1 MATVRKNKVGDLKIT
16 MFHNRY
22 YIYRVVRVTETGGV
36 FSQSTKRY
44 ANSYEDAC
52 KLINE
57 MRAEEKAQREAEAQ
71 AQQETSTEANKSVK
85 SRVFTMAW
93 GFIKRNGYSL
103 SKALKTAWNN
113 IKLSKAM
120 KTQVVQFFYTKASTG
135 ETRQAFGTMKTDVVS
150 DKIKGTGTRK
160 ASNDLIT
167 YYDTISEGFR
177 SFKSFNLIS
186 VVL

>member
-1 MATVRKNKVGDLKIT
+1 MATTKNYKVGDLKIT
-16 MFHNRY
+16 MFRNLY
-22 YIYRVVRVTETGGV
+22 CIYRVVRVTETGGMI
-36 FSQSTKRY
+36 SERTKHFAY
-44 ANSYEDAC
+44 TYEDAC
-52 KLINE
+52 KLINKL
-57 MRAEEKAQREAEAQ
+57 RAEEKAQREAEAQ
-71 AQQETSTEANKSVK
+71 AKQETSTESNKSVK
-85 SRVFTMAW
+85 SKVFAMAW
-93 GFIKRNGYSL
+93 GFIKRNGFSL

-135 ETRQAFGTMKTDVVS
+135 ETRKAFGTMKADVVS
-150 DKIKGTGTRK
+150 DKIKDTGTRK

>member
-1 MATVRKNKVGDLKIT
+1 MATNRNYKVGDLIARMSRNLYWIFKVT
-16 MFHNRY
+16 A
-22 YIYRVVRVTETGGV
+22 VREGGYSAERTNK
-36 FSQSTKRY
+36 FART
-44 ANSYEDAC
+44 YEEAC
-52 KLINE
+52 ELLNQMK
-57 MRAEEKAQREAEAQ
+57 AEEKAQREADAQ
-71 AQQETSTEANKSVK
+71 ALQETSTKAPKSVK
-85 SRVFTMAW
+85 SKVFAMAW

-113 IKLSKAM
+113 IKLSNAM

-135 ETRQAFGTMKTDVVS
+135 ETRQAFGTMRTDVVS
-150 DKIKGTGTRK
+150 DKIKGTGTRQ